1 MKKMILRTLDE
12 LSINQEKTNL
22 LFNFI
27 KIQIQMVLLNYMG
40 TNVYKKMTRNIFIMS

>member
-40 TNVYKKMTRNIFIMS
+40 INVCKKMTRNIFIMS